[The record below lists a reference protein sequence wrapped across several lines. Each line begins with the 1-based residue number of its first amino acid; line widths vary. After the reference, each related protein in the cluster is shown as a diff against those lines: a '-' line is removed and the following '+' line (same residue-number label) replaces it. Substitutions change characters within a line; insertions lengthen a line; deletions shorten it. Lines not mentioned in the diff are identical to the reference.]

1 MYTCI
6 LVMRKWKCKIT
17 TLSNFVNYSCE
28 NTLSSCHNIFNS
40 VNINEFCE
48 VICQKIYFLLN
59 NNNWKL
65 TSLKMEFEEMDVSKD
80 SAIKAFPR

>member
-6 LVMRKWKCKIT
+6 LVMRKWKGKIT

-40 VNINEFCE
+40 VNMNEFCGI
-48 VICQKIYFLLN
+48 ICWKIFFLLS

-65 TSLKMEFEEMDVSKD
+65 TSLKMEFEEMDVSNN
-80 SAIKAFPR
+80 SEIKAFQR